1 MQSHIVTD
9 ARNSHHITPLF
20 IFYSLPMSPRTIP
33 GSQLLCRIYLLL
45 QLLKRAVFSAWRN
58 KNAVAYPS
66 NLWFLFNQ
74 FDKEEIGD
82 EQILYLDSHV
92 NARKRSC
99 AKAKERLRR
108 SRCAQTSTRE
118 ALFKGVLTHSKFG
131 YYMTYSF
138 YLFPF
143 RFPLY
148 SHVGP
153 SFFLF
158 QTVCSNF
165 ASSSA
170 EEPNSNIQCT

>member
-1 MQSHIVTD
+1 MRCIQLVT
-9 ARNSHHITPLF
+9 AWGAPKPLYLPPVRFANTAPLLWHNSTLT
-20 IFYSLPMSPRTIP
+20 SW
-33 GSQLLCRIYLLL
+33 CRWE
-45 QLLKRAVFSAWRN
+45 LLKRAVFSAWRN

-99 AKAKERLRR
+99 AKAKKRLRR

-118 ALFKGVLTHSKFG
+118 ALFKGVLTHI
-131 YYMTYSF
+131 
-138 YLFPF
+138 
-143 RFPLY
+143 
-148 SHVGP
+148 
-153 SFFLF
+153 
-158 QTVCSNF
+158 CSNF